1 MVGLNFIQELIDS
14 LEVYHNDVELSLI
27 NGDKIKLKYIM
38 TTVFNWGIS
47 LTTDFK
53 TLERIYIP
61 FDSIVYFKVLS
72 KKRD

>member
-14 LEVYHNDVELSLI
+14 LDHNDVELSLI
-27 NGDKIKLKYIM
+27 NGDKIKLKYIWA
-38 TTVFNWGIS
+38 TVFSWGIS

-72 KKRD
+72 RKKD

>member
-1 MVGLNFIQELIDS
+1 MVRLNFIQELIDS
-14 LEVYHNDVELSLI
+14 LDHNDVELSLI
-27 NGDKIKLKYIM
+27 NGDKIKLEHIW
-38 TTVFNWGIS
+38 TTVFSWGIS
-47 LTTDFK
+47 LITDFN